1 MCVCVRRSRRPIIW
15 PSHQTRGIASLVGSF
30 IGHIG
35 PGSLFILWGVWW
47 AYNVCLRA
55 AVTASNN
62 LAFSS
67 NSWYRFPSK
76 RFQLV
81 EPCLKIILPVIAL
94 SMELLLDHLNE
105 PSPYQAMFCPKGTK
119 RAGEF
124 AGENLNNWQ
133 HASSYPAVIA
143 SGLVDLLSHYVEL
156 PPGVPR
162 AFSSLWIGIM
172 VFLMFVHEKS
182 EALDKMVHW
191 LLAVSMLL
199 AFVFQVAEVAHPRSI
214 IVSMG
219 KAAST
224 VFVGAWLVEIGVV
237 MYTGRAAW
245 TNEASR
251 SAAAMMAPIFFCMI
265 FLTICMGMLALYVVL
280 VTLQKRGFVPSRM
293 VGTCVEGGNRDD
305 EVGAPRRRVG
315 AVGGKDSYHRDF
327 ELGTLMS
334 ERSFDNDSAHN

>member
-1 MCVCVRRSRRPIIW
+1 MTAMRSQQCPLSLSLSLNTCW
-15 PSHQTRGIASLVGSF
+15 LDLVGSF
-30 IGHIG
+30 VGHIG
-35 PGSLFILWGVWW
+35 PGALFILLGAWW

-62 LAFSS
+62 LSFSS
-67 NSWYRFPSK
+67 RSWYRFPVK

-81 EPCLKIILPVIAL
+81 EPCLKIIFPVIAL

-105 PSPYQAMFCPKGTK
+105 PAPYQSMFCPKGTT

-124 AGENLNNWQ
+124 AGDNLNNWQ

-156 PPGVPR
+156 PPGVVR

-172 VFLMFVHEKS
+172 AFLMFVHEKS

-191 LLAVSMLL
+191 LLAVSMAV
-199 AFVFQVAEVAHPRSI
+199 AFFFQAAEVRYPRSS

-251 SAAAMMAPIFFCMI
+251 AAAAMLAPIFFCMI
-265 FLTICMGMLALYVVL
+265 FLAICVGMLALYVVL
-280 VTLQKRGFVPSRM
+280 VALQKRGLVPSSL
-293 VGTCVEGGNRDD
+293 VGTCVEGGKGDD
-305 EVGAPRRRVG
+305 DADAPRHR
-315 AVGGKDSYHRDF
+315 AMVGGGKHWFHRDC
-327 ELGTLMS
+327 ETGNLMT
-334 ERSFDNDSAHN
+334 ERSFDSDSAHN